1 MSHLRGSLQSIALS
15 DVLQLLH
22 INRKTGKLFVTHDQ
36 EKGILFVR
44 NGEVIHAEMGDLAG
58 EPAAFNVLEW
68 EKGLFEFATPAFNCP
83 NSINR
88 SLPDLLMEGARTC
101 DTRRRFRSI
110 FPNLRA
116 VPWARLQGHQLESGI
131 KLFPEDHRVIPYL
144 DGYRCFSDVITA
156 SGENE
161 VTVCQTC
168 MTLRDANRL
177 EVFEPEQEFRVTLLK
192 SGLFRK
198 VSHIELSIDL
208 EVFWSTMGPNRQNAI
223 QRVRLSW
230 PGGSSVQSVHF
241 VGREHDK
248 TVAVPK
254 DLMQAWGI
262 PEGSSVKISPA
273 P

>member
-22 INRKTGKLFVTHDQ
+22 VNRKTGKLFVTQDQ
-36 EKGILFVR
+36 DKGILFVR
-44 NGEVIHAEMGDLAG
+44 NGEVIHAEMGALTGDA
-58 EPAAFNVLEW
+58 AAFGVLEW

-83 NSINR
+83 TTINR

-116 VPWARLQGHQLESGI
+116 VPWAHLQGPKLAQGI

-144 DGYRCFSDVITA
+144 DGYSCFSEVIAT

-168 MTLRDANRL
+168 MTLRDAGRL
-177 EVFEPEQEFRVTLLK
+177 EVFEPEREFRVALLK
-192 SGLFRK
+192 TGLFRK
-198 VSHIELSIDL
+198 AGHVELSADL
-208 EVFWSTMGPNRQNAI
+208 EIFWSTMGPSRHNPI
-223 QRVRLSW
+223 HRVRIAW
-230 PGGSSVQSVHF
+230 PGGESVQTVQF
-241 VGREHDK
+241 VGHDNYK

-262 PEGSSVKISPA
+262 SEGSSVKISPA